1 MKTISK
7 YSFGIGDRFA
17 HEGVNQLKALIQAE
31 KDFGV
36 HFTPVWNKSN
46 REHTIIGTEPMS
58 TRQEADA
65 AVKAL
70 GYKDQYFCDA
80 DHINRNNV
88 DKFIEACDFFTI
100 DVADY
105 IGKSGSLE
113 ERYLPA
119 VREAGKIYRHI
130 AEKKGADNFVTEV
143 SMDEVDVAQTPEEIK
158 YILTELAKEKVP
170 LQTFAPKFTGRFN
183 KGVDYVGD
191 LAQFAKEFEEDLK
204 VIAWAVKEL
213 GLPANLKLSIHSG
226 SDKFSIYPIM
236 GRLIRKYDAGIH
248 VKTAG
253 TTWLGATNLL
263 SIAVMAFVQ
272 LPALRRTGVR
282 LRFRIDLHG
291 PGLAETLRL
300 ALPAIACT
308 AINLVGLSVMNS
320 CALHVAANGPAS
332 VGYAWMWYQFPYG
345 VLGVALSTAMF
356 TEMSDAVSRGETE
369 RFKEHLLAGLLDGH
383 ALLRTELG
391 EELGIFFGLRA
402 GGRVDDGGLSDVL
415 QAELVGEGMD
425 FIGVSDQDDFCK
437 FIAECHIGR
446 RNGALLEALG
456 KHDALLV
463 GLGTGAKLFDEI

>member
-1 MKTISK
+1 MTISK

-17 HEGVNQLKALIQAE
+17 HEGVNQLKALIKAE
-31 KDFGV
+31 EKFGV

-253 TTWLGATNLL
+253 TTWLEEIIGL
-263 SIAVMAFVQ
+263 SLADPAALALAKKIYRNALTRMDELTVPYAAVIDVDKSK
-272 LPALRRTGVR
+272 LPAPEVVDSWDAQT
-282 LRFRIDLHG
+282 F
-291 PGLAETLRL
+291 AKTLRHDEVEPL
-300 ALPAIACT
+300 YNPSFRQLIH
-308 AINLVGLSVMNS
+308 VSFK
-320 CALHVAANGPAS
+320 VAAELKDEYIPA
-332 VGYAWMWYQFPYG
+332 
-345 VLGVALSTAMF
+345 L
-356 TEMSDAVSRGETE
+356 E
-369 RFKEHLLAGLLDGH
+369 RSA
-383 ALLRTELG
+383 
-391 EELGIFFGLRA
+391 
-402 GGRVDDGGLSDVL
+402 DV
-415 QAELVGEGMD
+415 
-425 FIGVSDQDDFCK
+425 
-437 FIAECHIGR
+437 IGR
-446 RNGALLEALG
+446 EIEANIGERHVKLL
-456 KHDALLV
+456 
-463 GLGTGAKLFDEI
+463 FS

>member
-1 MKTISK
+1 MTISK

-17 HEGVNQLKALIQAE
+17 HEGVNQLKALIKAE
-31 KDFGV
+31 EKFGV

-253 TTWLGATNLL
+253 PTWLVEIIGLSLADPAALALAKKIYRNALTRMDELTVPYATVIDVDK
-263 SIAVMAFVQ
+263 SR
-272 LPALRRTGVR
+272 LPAPEVVDSWDAQT
-282 LRFRIDLHG
+282 F
-291 PGLAETLRL
+291 AKTLRHDEVEPL
-300 ALPAIACT
+300 YNPSFRQLIH
-308 AINLVGLSVMNS
+308 VSFK
-320 CALHVAANGPAS
+320 VAAELKDEYIPA
-332 VGYAWMWYQFPYG
+332 
-345 VLGVALSTAMF
+345 L
-356 TEMSDAVSRGETE
+356 E
-369 RFKEHLLAGLLDGH
+369 RSA
-383 ALLRTELG
+383 
-391 EELGIFFGLRA
+391 
-402 GGRVDDGGLSDVL
+402 DV
-415 QAELVGEGMD
+415 
-425 FIGVSDQDDFCK
+425 
-437 FIAECHIGR
+437 IGR
-446 RNGALLEALG
+446 EIEANIGERHVKLL
-456 KHDALLV
+456 
-463 GLGTGAKLFDEI
+463 FS